1 MSGADLQNLLNEAAI
16 FSARKE
22 KTSIQTS
29 DITDALDRIQLGL
42 ERKGTAKFSEKR
54 MKTVAYHEAGHALL
68 GALMDEYDVVNKIS
82 VVPRGESGGMTVF
95 TPQEEIA
102 QSGLYSKNYLED
114 RICVAMGGRIAEEI
128 VNGKECVTSGAS
140 GDF

>member
-1 MSGADLQNLLNEAAI
+1 
-16 FSARKE
+16 
-22 KTSIQTS
+22 
-29 DITDALDRIQLGL
+29 
-42 ERKGTAKFSEKR
+42 

-68 GALMDEYDVVNKIS
+68 GALMDEYDLVNKIS

-95 TPQEEIA
+95 TPQEDIA

-128 VNGKECVTSGAS
+128 INGKG
-140 GDF
+140 

>member
-22 KTSIQTS
+22 KTTIQTS
-29 DITDALDRIQLGL
+29 DISDALDRIQLGL

-68 GALMDEYDVVNKIS
+68 GALMEEYDLVNKIS

-95 TPQEEIA
+95 TP
-102 QSGLYSKNYLED
+102 
-114 RICVAMGGRIAEEI
+114 
-128 VNGKECVTSGAS
+128 
-140 GDF
+140 